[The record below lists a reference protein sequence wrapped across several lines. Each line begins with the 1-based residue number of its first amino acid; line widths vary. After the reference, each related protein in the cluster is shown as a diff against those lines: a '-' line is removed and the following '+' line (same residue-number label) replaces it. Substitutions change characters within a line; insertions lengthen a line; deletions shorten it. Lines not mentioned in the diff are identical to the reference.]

1 MKEQRFEELFRKYLY
16 ERLTDAEETELFHF
30 WLDPTLENQRTQT
43 FNHLYESLP
52 YHKDIPDKEADLIF
66 QQILKKQSP
75 LYQMPARSAGS
86 IWRRLAVASVV
97 LLMMGISGY
106 YFLGNKWRQP
116 KETVQVSYSDDIHAP
131 ETSRAMITLSNGQ
144 KIYLDSAASG
154 SLTTQGNV
162 KLIKLADGKIAYKG
176 KEASSS
182 EVNYNTLSN
191 PRGSRVIDMTLTD
204 GSRVW
209 LNSGS
214 SVTYP
219 VSFTGRERNVSVEGE
234 AYFEVA
240 HDAVNPFI
248 VHKGQTAIRVL
259 GTHFN
264 VNAYEDESD
273 LRVTLLQGAVQV
285 TNQQYHAVIKP
296 GEQAIVKQE
305 GINLA
310 RKVDLEQVMS
320 WKDGYFRMKGTDLAS
335 LMRQIARWY
344 DVEVVY
350 ENRVP
355 KVSFGGSINRDVSLS
370 DVLKALEQ
378 YGINSGFDHGKI
390 IIQ

>member
-1 MKEQRFEELFRKYLY
+1 
-16 ERLTDAEETELFHF
+16 
-30 WLDPTLENQRTQT
+30 
-43 FNHLYESLP
+43 
-52 YHKDIPDKEADLIF
+52 
-66 QQILKKQSP
+66 
-75 LYQMPARSAGS
+75 MPARSVGS
-86 IWRRLAVASVV
+86 IWRRRAGASVV
-97 LLMMGISGY
+97 LLVMGISGY

-219 VSFTGRERNVSVEGE
+219 VSFTAGKE
-234 AYFEVA
+234 
-240 HDAVNPFI
+240 
-248 VHKGQTAIRVL
+248 
-259 GTHFN
+259 
-264 VNAYEDESD
+264 
-273 LRVTLLQGAVQV
+273 
-285 TNQQYHAVIKP
+285 
-296 GEQAIVKQE
+296 
-305 GINLA
+305 
-310 RKVDLEQVMS
+310 M
-320 WKDGYFRMKGTDLAS
+320 FRRG
-335 LMRQIARWY
+335 
-344 DVEVVY
+344 
-350 ENRVP
+350 
-355 KVSFGGSINRDVSLS
+355 
-370 DVLKALEQ
+370 
-378 YGINSGFDHGKI
+378 
-390 IIQ
+390 